1 MFLFHR
7 LIICL
12 DPPQA
17 FRWSVNPGTT
27 WLQPCWLKTYRSW
40 QSFCLRW
47 FLTSCLRA
55 SDRKDVGPIFDIIT
69 VRRCFCCN
77 LNGLRDDPGSSWTD
91 WLLRT
96 ATCEF
101 VFSGFFV
108 LFWFL
113 WFGFYVCVLFW
124 FFFLFFFFLKYPWKQ
139 ECLWGCSIF
148 LKLLKSLL
156 YTLIFL
162 VLCLKFGIWK
172 NYFIL
177 LEHFH
182 F

>member
-17 FRWSVNPGTT
+17 FWWSVNAGTT

-77 LNGLRDDPGSSWTD
+77 LNGLRDDPGSSCTD

-108 LFWFL
+108 LFCFL
-113 WFGFYVCVLFW
+113 CVCGV
-124 FFFLFFFFLKYPWKQ
+124 FFFSEISLKAGV
-139 ECLWGCSIF
+139 LWGCSIF